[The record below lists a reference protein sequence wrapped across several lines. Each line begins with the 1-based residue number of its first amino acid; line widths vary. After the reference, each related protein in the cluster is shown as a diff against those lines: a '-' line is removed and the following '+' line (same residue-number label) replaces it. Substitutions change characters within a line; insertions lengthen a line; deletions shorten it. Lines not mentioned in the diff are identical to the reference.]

1 MVLIGMTIWFA
12 ARQIVAEAETRVLPA
27 TSAAR
32 ALIKFGPIV
41 LARPIRES
49 AVFWFD

>member
-1 MVLIGMTIWFA
+1 MLTVKE
-12 ARQIVAEAETRVLPA
+12 VAKIPLFSLLPA
-27 TSAAR
+27 AD
-32 ALIKFGPIV
+32 